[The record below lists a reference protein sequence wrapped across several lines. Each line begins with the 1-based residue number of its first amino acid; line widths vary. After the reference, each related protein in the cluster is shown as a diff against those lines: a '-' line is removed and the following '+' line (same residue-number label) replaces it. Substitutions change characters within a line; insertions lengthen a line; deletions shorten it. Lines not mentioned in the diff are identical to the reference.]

1 MSSLD
6 MECGIFP
13 PAVPEEDEGFDPE
26 PGYRSKG
33 KDYMKKVLIH
43 KFEGP

>member
-13 PAVPEEDEGFDPE
+13 PVPEEDEGFDPE
-26 PGYRSKG
+26 PGYRSKA
-33 KDYMKKVLIH
+33 KFCKKKVLLH
-43 KFEGP
+43 KFEGT